1 VLFFAGQLQG
11 LGIAWDYFLAGKVNF
26 HSTLEGI
33 TTVSPGK
40 YSKPGSSKDASPFA
54 LSMLVTTK
62 SLNFKGTSSEA
73 L

>member
-26 HSTLEGI
+26 HSDIRRDNYRFSVNIQSLDHQKMHHLL
-33 TTVSPGK
+33 P
-40 YSKPGSSKDASPFA
+40 

-62 SLNFKGTSSEA
+62 C
-73 L
+73 